1 MNFLCFLIEEMY
13 MGLLRL
19 CSPSVFAWPAIL
31 LPVLHCVVCATIPND
46 AARNQ
51 VLSPQSRWYMK
62 FGQTG
67 SLRGD
72 HIQSRVKPSAESG
85 LVPVDVRRFN
95 ALNSAIVALMPA
107 VAVANDTLNRVVP
120 LLRQMQ
126 QLLSQRPHGTGRPGY
141 RILHRLRGI
150 VVGATPATRAADLP
164 SWSMWL
170 QAYAI
175 ELNYSVRHLQRLI
188 YAEPRKKTIK
198 KCGWCQRPQS
208 VDRRRRFGA

>member
-1 MNFLCFLIEEMY
+1 
-13 MGLLRL
+13 
-19 CSPSVFAWPAIL
+19 AWPAIL

-95 ALNSAIVALMPA
+95 ALNSAIVALMRA
-107 VAVANDTLNRVVP
+107 VAVATDTLNRAEP
-120 LLRQMQ
+120 LLRNMKR
-126 QLLSQRPHGTGRPGY
+126 LL
-141 RILHRLRGI
+141 
-150 VVGATPATRAADLP
+150 TRSTHEARAP
-164 SWSMWL
+164 
-170 QAYAI
+170 
-175 ELNYSVRHLQRLI
+175 
-188 YAEPRKKTIK
+188 
-198 KCGWCQRPQS
+198 
-208 VDRRRRFGA
+208 

>member
-1 MNFLCFLIEEMY
+1 M
-13 MGLLRL
+13 
-19 CSPSVFAWPAIL
+19 SP
-31 LPVLHCVVCATIPND
+31 
-46 AARNQ
+46 
-51 VLSPQSRWYMK
+51 
-62 FGQTG
+62 
-67 SLRGD
+67 RGNTD
-72 HIQSRVKPSAESG
+72 SASKPKPETG
-85 LVPVDVRRFN
+85 LVPVDAVVRRFN
-95 ALNSAIVALMPA
+95 ALNSAIVALVPA
-107 VAVANDTLNRVVP
+107 VAVANDTLDRVVP

-198 KCGWCQRPQS
+198 KCGWSASDHNRLIAAAGLALELAGAIEAG
-208 VDRRRRFGA
+208 VDTVALVAKVHAMLDGCEDLLDGPWEPVRIPGRRRRPRKVVHEGLDLVA